1 MSPSSETLH
10 FLAHPGAGFPFSS
23 SITSPSLISFSRLAV
38 SVSIASVGIGS
49 PGLPARW
56 TRITLFSLR
65 EAASCSNA
73 SMAASISF
81 VDVVTASDL
90 PAEKIVW
97 SPSDK
102 RPKPCAS
109 CVAIREKTAITARIP
124 ATDPE
129 QTLANDLCFFL
140 FLLFTSFPACRSV

>member
-38 SVSIASVGIGS
+38 SVSIASVGTGS

-102 RPKPCAS
+102 RPKPCTS
-109 CVAIREKTAITARIP
+109 CVAIRVKTAITARIP
-124 ATDPE
+124 ARGPA
-129 QTLANDLCFFL
+129 QIPANVLPFLSFL
-140 FLLFTSFPACRSV
+140 FTPFPACRSV